1 MTLNKILATII
12 KEWILLRRDMAGL
25 MLLFLMPA
33 ILIVVMAEVQDAP
46 FRDYQEKRFDLLLA
60 DNDHGS
66 LAQEIIRGL
75 RTSKNFNVIDQ
86 IEGQPVTDAKLKALL
101 EKGTYHVGIVIPKG
115 ATAEVVN
122 AANIVANNISKKLG
136 MPALPNRA
144 VRDSS
149 YVRLYF
155 DPVSKPTFRMSISF
169 ALDKYI
175 TYSCSNLLVGRLSKM
190 GKVETD
196 TSAAADFKKIFSGIG
211 IKEEILNSTAGQKKL
226 YINSVQHNVPAW
238 AIFGMFFIVI
248 PIAGHM
254 IREREEGS
262 ALRLELIPNSLRTV
276 AFGKIM
282 FYTMVCTVQFLLMLC
297 IGIWGM
303 PVFGLPS
310 LYLGAHPMVLLP
322 VAIAISFAATAY
334 GYFVG
339 AIFKTTNQAMPFGAI
354 SVVIL
359 SALGGVWIPVD
370 LLPAAMQKVTM
381 VSPLHWGLEAVNE
394 LILRNGN
401 FTDILPHI
409 LILLGFGTAIWLISI
424 YKNTTRTRSLQ

>member
-1 MTLNKILATII
+1 MKKITATII
-12 KEWILLRRDMAGL
+12 KEWLLLRRDMAGL

-46 FRDYQEKRFDLLLA
+46 FKDYQEKRFDLLLA
-60 DNDHGS
+60 DNDNGS
-66 LAQEIIRGL
+66 LATEIIKGL
-75 RTSKNFNVIDQ
+75 KSSKNFHVVDSLDGKPLS
-86 IEGQPVTDAKLKALL
+86 ESALKALL
-101 EKGTYHVGIVIPKG
+101 EKGDYHVGIVIPKG

-136 MPALPNRA
+136 MPTLPNRE

-149 YVRLYF
+149 YVRMYF

-169 ALDKYI
+169 ALDRYV
-175 TYSCSNLLVGRLSKM
+175 TYSCSNLLVNRLSKM
-190 GKVETD
+190 GQVQGD
-196 TSAAADFKKIFSGIG
+196 TADAADFKKIFQGIG
-211 IKEEILNSTAGQKKL
+211 IKEEVLHDANSKKL
-226 YINSVQHNVPAW
+226 FINSVQHNVPAW

-262 ALRLELIPNSLRTV
+262 ALRIELIPNAHRMV
-276 AFGKIM
+276 AMGKIL
-282 FYTMVCTVQFLLMLC
+282 FYTMVCTIQFLFMIGL
-297 IGIWGM
+297 GIWLM
-303 PVFGLPS
+303 PMIGLPS
-310 LYLGAHPMVLLP
+310 LYLGQHAWILLP
-322 VAIAISFAATAY
+322 VAICISFAATSY

-339 AIFKTTNQAMPFGAI
+339 AAFKTTNQAMPFGAI

-370 LLPAAMQKVTM
+370 LLPDIMQKITM
-381 VSPLHWGLEAVNE
+381 ISPLHWGLEAVND

-401 FTDILPHI
+401 FAAVAPDL
-409 LILLGFGTAIWLISI
+409 LILVAFGTIMWMISI
-424 YKNTTRTRSLQ
+424 YMNTNRQRSLQ